1 MKSRKF
7 LQNSVYSSSCE
18 QIEMS
23 ITEMTRGLIRS
34 ITYHSEVPPTA
45 HTPRNLATDSGGIVK
60 DQLGDAS
67 RGTLR

>member
-1 MKSRKF
+1 
-7 LQNSVYSSSCE
+7 
-18 QIEMS
+18 MS

-45 HTPRNLATDSGGIVK
+45 HTPRTLAIDSGRIVK
-60 DQLGDAS
+60 DQLGDAK